1 MFGALTEK
9 GSLYIWGY
17 DNVHPSGDSELSI
30 LTPIKSKFQTE
41 LKAISL
47 GNAGGNDTQW
57 LLGTGKDNQFYG
69 GGYSAYGQAGTG
81 VTATAAI
88 KRGLDSLGELIQ
100 TEASIWSHISGGIR
114 FDGTV
119 VMWGLNNYGQLG
131 DITVNSNPN
140 LEPSITGGV
149 SNRRLR
155 LGNGRVGNKVY
166 DASKGNRLPNII
178 TVAENETVTVDLST
192 IKKGKG
198 FNLASDLDAINPGKL
213 TFKSMDESIA
223 TVNGGVITLNQ
234 NKRYGSTKS
243 REIERASCRERV

>member
-1 MFGALTEK
+1 MWTWGNATQSLEWGSLGDGTTAISASPIQVLKGKDGDAISPVSNKYIETIVDVTVGDSYANSAYAMFGALTEK

-88 KRGLDSLGELIQ
+88 KRGLDSLGELCSAYSFPACLCGAFHQ
-100 TEASIWSHISGGIR
+100 TI
-114 FDGTV
+114 
-119 VMWGLNNYGQLG
+119 M
-131 DITVNSNPN
+131 
-140 LEPSITGGV
+140 
-149 SNRRLR
+149 
-155 LGNGRVGNKVY
+155 
-166 DASKGNRLPNII
+166 
-178 TVAENETVTVDLST
+178 
-192 IKKGKG
+192 
-198 FNLASDLDAINPGKL
+198 
-213 TFKSMDESIA
+213 
-223 TVNGGVITLNQ
+223 
-234 NKRYGSTKS
+234 
-243 REIERASCRERV
+243 